1 MSDLKVR
8 CWTGAFGLA
17 VVVLLSIEF
26 PLRVALG
33 VLPPLEEA
41 ARYADYVTR
50 TNSIMLSI
58 IVIDMFMMA
67 CILIFLVGFH
77 HLIRQARS
85 EYEWVGTLI
94 FGRVKLRERVAVEH
108 TLAHIGYWQ
117 GRCARYR
124 GIRKKP
130 L

>member
-33 VLPPLEEA
+33 VPPPLEEA

-50 TNSIMLSI
+50 TNSILSI
-58 IVIDMFMMA
+58 PI
-67 CILIFLVGFH
+67 
-77 HLIRQARS
+77 
-85 EYEWVGTLI
+85 
-94 FGRVKLRERVAVEH
+94 
-108 TLAHIGYWQ
+108 
-117 GRCARYR
+117 
-124 GIRKKP
+124 GIRSHCS
-130 L
+130 LCNGSRTSYR